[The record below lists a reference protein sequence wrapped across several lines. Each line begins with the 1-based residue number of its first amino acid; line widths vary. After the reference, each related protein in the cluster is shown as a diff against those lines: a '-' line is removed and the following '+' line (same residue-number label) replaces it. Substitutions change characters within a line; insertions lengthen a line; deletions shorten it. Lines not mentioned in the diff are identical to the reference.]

1 MLIGGVNAVVDGD
14 KPYPVGGENLAQVTP
29 GFDVFT
35 PQAGQVFD
43 NHAVNGSLGD
53 VLHHFLKCGPV
64 EQNAAVTVVHSLVYQ
79 RNVRVGGYK
88 VLHQFFLVGN
98 AVAFLALVSRIGK
111 PQVCRCI
118 VFCHKKITP
127 LKFTDFPHKS
137 KSDSDLPDAIL
148 FPLSV

>member
-1 MLIGGVNAVVDGD
+1 MQRIAVKAVIQGN
-14 KPYPVGGENLAQVTP
+14 KPYPIQRKDALHKIADLNAVAPKTGKVLDDDAVDRALSYLVQKFLHGGP
-29 GFDVFT
+29 F
-35 PQAGQVFD
+35 
-43 NHAVNGSLGD
+43 
-53 VLHHFLKCGPV
+53 K
-64 EQNAAVTVVHSLVYQ
+64 QNAAVTVVHSLVYQ

-118 VFCHKKITP
+118 VFCNKKITP